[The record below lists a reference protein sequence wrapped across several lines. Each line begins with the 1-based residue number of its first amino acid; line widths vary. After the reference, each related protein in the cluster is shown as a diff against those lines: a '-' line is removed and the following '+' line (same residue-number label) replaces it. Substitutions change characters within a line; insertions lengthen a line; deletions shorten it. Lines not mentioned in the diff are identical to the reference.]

1 MKKTDGNQET
11 SWIDATPRS
20 NYFLAAGNDSEIA
33 LQQHISMTVEEYE
46 SLKRRLAELRGLRPA
61 DNPMKRAETLCNS
74 SGDAST
80 TAIESADIQGLRKL
94 KEELPDMW
102 FTNFLVEVLER
113 ISQAPDYAASCPA
126 VIAADFVRAYTAGRE
141 EIDRTTTILRAA
153 HSDRPEIDV
162 PVMPELILI
171 DREITDARTLAG
183 LNALR
188 EHCTLAPK
196 E

>member
-11 SWIDATPRS
+11 SWIDETPRS

-33 LQQHISMTVEEYE
+33 LQQHISLTVEEYE
-46 SLKRRLAELRGLRPA
+46 SLKRHLAELRGQRPVDA
-61 DNPMKRAETLCNS
+61 TTKRADSETICI
-74 SGDAST
+74 A
-80 TAIESADIQGLRKL
+80 SADIRGLKKL
-94 KEELPDMW
+94 KEKLPDMW
-102 FTNFLVEVLER
+102 LTNFLVEVLER

-126 VIAADFVRAYTAGRE
+126 VIVADFVRAYTAGRE
-141 EIDRTTTILRAA
+141 EIDRTVTILRAA
-153 HSDRPEIDV
+153 RSDRPEIDV